1 MTRDYANRNAE
12 THRPESSW
20 WRSRSGVVLLG
31 FLAVAAF
38 FLLTEHT
45 AHVFGA
51 LPWLLLAACPL
62 MHLFMHGGHGGHG
75 HGGRDSRSDD
85 ADLNG
90 RGSP

>member
-1 MTRDYANRNAE
+1 MTHD
-12 THRPESSW
+12 HRHHDKDAQGPESSW

-31 FLAVAAF
+31 SLAVAVF

-75 HGGRDSRSDD
+75 HGGHDNRSDST
-85 ADLNG
+85 DLNE